1 MPNILLYAFLAS
13 LAFPLAALA
22 ERIDK
27 QVPVTPGQTFD
38 IDLKTGGSLTLHGT
52 DGNTAYVTVE
62 RDDSDAAVTEVVV
75 EPTPAGGLRLAT
87 RFTAS
92 SSGAGTTRTFSSN
105 LRIEARLPRRF
116 SVHLHSAG
124 GDVHLDGLEGDF
136 KGLSMGGKL
145 DLANLRGTAELKT
158 LGGDIQVTSSNL
170 SGRVDTNGGKVDLD
184 HVEGGLQARSLGGQ
198 VTRRNTVGAKEP
210 AAGSA
215 GDAVVMSSM
224 GGQVHVDEAPNGAD
238 LKTMGG
244 NVVVRSASRF
254 VKAETMG
261 GDIRIERIDGRVDA
275 TTMAGDVTVTV
286 AGDGP
291 PGSHA
296 VHITSN
302 SGELRLAVPANL
314 PMDIDV
320 ELFYTRDS
328 RRDYHVHSD
337 FPLKIEESA
346 EWDTAHGA
354 PRKLIHA
361 TGRQG
366 AATQRVELRTIN
378 GDVYITRAK

>member
-1 MPNILLYAFLAS
+1 MRIALMYTALAF

-22 ERIDK
+22 DRIAK
-27 QVPVTPGQTFD
+27 QVPVTAGQTFE
-38 IDLKTGGSLTLHGT
+38 IDLKTGGSLAIHGT
-52 DGNTAYVTVE
+52 DGSTADVTVE
-62 RDDSDAAVTEVVV
+62 RDDSDIAGTEVVV
-75 EPTPAGGLRLAT
+75 EPTASGGVRLAT
-87 RFTAS
+87 HFV
-92 SSGAGTTRTFSSN
+92 GHKTTYSAN
-105 LRIEARLPRRF
+105 LRVEVRLPRRF
-116 SVHLHSAG
+116 SVQLHSAG
-124 GDVHLDGLEGDF
+124 GVVHLDGLEGDF

-145 DLANLRGTAELKT
+145 ELDNLRGTADLKT
-158 LGGDIQVTSSNL
+158 LGGDIQVTNSQL
-170 SGRVDTNGGKVDLD
+170 SGKVSTNGGNVVLD
-184 HVEGGLQARSLGGQ
+184 GVEGGLQGHSLGGQ
-198 VTRRNTVGAKEP
+198 VTRHNVRGGKEP

-215 GDAVVMSSM
+215 ADAVVMSSM
-224 GGQVHVDEAPNGAD
+224 GGQLKVDEAPAGAE

-244 NVVVRSASRF
+244 NVLVRSANRF
-254 VKAETMG
+254 VKALTMG
-261 GDIRIERIDGRVDA
+261 GDILIEHVDGRVDA

-296 VHITSN
+296 VHLVSN
-302 SGELRLAVPANL
+302 AGELRVAVPANL

-320 ELFYTRDS
+320 QLFYTRDS
-328 RRDYHVHSD
+328 KRSYRVHSD

-346 EWDTAHGA
+346 EWDTSHGS

-366 AATQRVELRTIN
+366 AATQRIELRTIN